1 MNMNELQENINKN
14 LQENKNRMTLKD
26 VEDIINIL
34 LWEQER
40 MSRDGKNLSK
50 QVLRNILNYSSEGD
64 LQCMS

>member
-1 MNMNELQENINKN
+1 MNADEIEDNHNKN
-14 LQENKNRMTLKD
+14 LTECLHSMSLKD
-26 VEDIINIL
+26 VDHIINIL

-64 LQCMS
+64 LQCTS

>member
-1 MNMNELQENINKN
+1 MTVDEIEDNHNKN
-14 LQENKNRMTLKD
+14 LKECLNRMSLKD
-26 VEDIINIL
+26 VDHIINIL

>member
-1 MNMNELQENINKN
+1 MNADEIENNHNKN
-14 LQENKNRMTLKD
+14 LTECLHRMSLKD
-26 VEDIINIL
+26 VDHIINIL

-64 LQCMS
+64 LQCTS